1 MTATIETEPTYIG
14 NHERGIWLH
23 NQARFR
29 FGKYK
34 GFRVRDVWE
43 ADVQYLRW
51 LTGQDWFV
59 EKQQTLVTL
68 DEPEPLPPPRASRDV
83 TILDGGCALIRPSM
97 WAAAAR

>member
-1 MTATIETEPTYIG
+1 MAATVTEPTYLS
-14 NHERGIWLH
+14 NHERGICLH
-23 NQARFR
+23 GQARFR

-43 ADVQYLRW
+43 ADTQYLRW

-68 DEPEPLPPPRASRDV
+68 DEPPFRGPRARRTTS
-83 TILDGGCALIRPSM
+83 PSST
-97 WAAAAR
+97 AAVR

>member
-1 MTATIETEPTYIG
+1 MTATITEPTHIG
-14 NHERGIWLH
+14 NHERGICLH

-43 ADVQYLRW
+43 ADIQYLRW
-51 LTGQDWFV
+51 LGSQDWFV

-68 DEPEPLPPPRASRDV
+68 DGPESLPPPPRTTHDIS
-83 TILDGGCALIRPSM
+83 ILAGGCVLIRPSV
-97 WAAAAR
+97 WAACS